1 MVNIFFRIDSA
12 FFLRL
17 ERAFQEEK
25 SVSPDLSPSPPHP
38 PPKVPPARKLL
49 STYKS
54 GRNMPRGPP
63 AAKFCYK
70 TTPLLLIAYPIE
82 YRFLPLLRCV
92 CSCHHEHL
100 TPDGCLSLCRQD
112 FEAHTAAKVLNMIAH
127 TYERL
132 PYQCELYGILRVELG
147 MEMK

>member
-1 MVNIFFRIDSA
+1 MLS
-12 FFLRL
+12 
-17 ERAFQEEK
+17 
-25 SVSPDLSPSPPHP
+25 DLPTSPPHP

-112 FEAHTAAKVLNMIAH
+112 FEPHTAAKSVEYDSTHIWKISISIWAIWYITSRIRNGNEILKA
-127 TYERL
+127 
-132 PYQCELYGILRVELG
+132 QCKTVIKHIIWQNKPGCPQ
-147 MEMK
+147 K